1 MEKKKNLSVLIFS
14 LKKNM
19 DLTNNLHT
27 RGMNQNYLLKISLE
41 KREKIIFRILNP
53 KPWKKRKDNI

>member
-1 MEKKKNLSVLIFS
+1 
-14 LKKNM
+14 M

-41 KREKIIFRILNP
+41 KREKIINKIVKDKVP
-53 KPWKKRKDNI
+53 KNVDKMF